1 MEHLAW
7 VDTPALLIATHIDG
21 NDSKSVM
28 LRRNIIRYMVLLQ
41 AMVFRNI
48 SVVVNKRFPT
58 MEHLVEA
65 GLMTQNELEVY
76 DSIVMPQLKYWVI
89 MSWILGLLREAKNK
103 NLIKDSIIYTQ
114 ILEKMMDFRGT
125 VLKLS
130 IYDWIPIP
138 LVDMFLP
145 IMTIIE
151 FMLYM
156 GLAKV
161 AEVMLN
167 PFGNDDEDFECN
179 WLIDR
184 NLQVGRAIVDSYC
197 KFPILEKDV
206 FWDEP
211 IPEPLY
217 TAETAARPH
226 NPMVGSCNQLDD
238 FEASLLQPHKDKI
251 MPSKNKTN
259 ENVIGKL
266 FIIIVLN

>member
-1 MEHLAW
+1 
-7 VDTPALLIATHIDG
+7 
-21 NDSKSVM
+21 
-28 LRRNIIRYMVLLQ
+28 
-41 AMVFRNI
+41 
-48 SVVVNKRFPT
+48 
-58 MEHLVEA
+58 
-65 GLMTQNELEVY
+65 
-76 DSIVMPQLKYWVI
+76 
-89 MSWILGLLREAKNK
+89 
-103 NLIKDSIIYTQ
+103 
-114 ILEKMMDFRGT
+114 MMDFRGT

-138 LVDMFLP
+138 LVYTQVVGLTVRAYFVVALFGRQYLQNEEIIKTNKNLSKLDMFLP

-251 MPSKNKTN
+251 MPSKNKAN
-259 ENVIGKL
+259 EAIIGKKVNHL
-266 FIIIVLN
+266 F